1 MIRLHCYYSLSSPW
15 AYFGGPR
22 LAALTQAYE
31 VKLELRP
38 FDFQAIVPHTGG
50 IPLRTRPQERQTYH
64 ALELARWSKRLK
76 MPINLVPRYYR
87 KHAVPSDWNKLPGWT
102 VIAAQQAGLDAQA
115 LSHALL
121 KALWVEERDTADASV
136 RVEIADSLGMPG
148 VELVTAEQGD
158 LVQAA
163 YREFSEQ
170 ARLIGVFGSPTYVI
184 EAERF
189 WGQDRLDFL
198 EERLIELSRT

>member
-1 MIRLHCYYSLSSPW
+1 
-15 AYFGGPR
+15 
-22 LAALTQAYE
+22 
-31 VKLELRP
+31 
-38 FDFQAIVPHTGG
+38 
-50 IPLRTRPQERQTYH
+50 
-64 ALELARWSKRLK
+64 
-76 MPINLVPRYYR
+76 LVPRYYR
-87 KHAVPSDWNKLPGWT
+87 KQALPSDWNKLPGWT

-136 RVEIADSLGMPG
+136 RVDIADSLGMPG
-148 VELVTAEQGD
+148 VELVKAERGD

-198 EERLIELSRT
+198 EERLIELSRI